1 MHARVVT
8 NQLQS
13 GKTEEWVRI
22 FRDSI
27 VPASQ
32 QQQGFKG
39 ALALLDSTTEKGIG
53 ITFWE
58 TEADLLAN
66 EASGF
71 YQEQIAKVRQV
82 AAAPP
87 LRELYEVRVQV

>member
-8 NQLQS
+8 PQLQS
-13 GKTEEWVRI
+13 GKAEEWVGI

-27 VPASQ
+27 VPALQ

-39 ALALLDSTTEKGIG
+39 ALALLDSTTGKGIA

-58 TEADLLAN
+58 TEADILAN
-66 EASGF
+66 EASGS
-71 YQEQIAKVRQV
+71 YQEQIAKIRQIV
-82 AAAPP
+82 AAPP
-87 LRELYEVRVQV
+87 PRELYEVRVQV